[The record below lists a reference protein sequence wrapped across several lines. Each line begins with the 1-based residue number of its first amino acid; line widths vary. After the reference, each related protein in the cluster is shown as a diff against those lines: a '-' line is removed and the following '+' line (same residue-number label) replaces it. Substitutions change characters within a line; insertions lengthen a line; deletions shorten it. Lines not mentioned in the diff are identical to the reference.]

1 MVGGL
6 KAEKLLGG
14 NTIEDTQAMIKA
26 KEADKSKDKSAGNKA
41 TAATTESATTII
53 RKFLFHFE

>member
-1 MVGGL
+1 MLYYLETMVGGL

-26 KEADKSKDKSAGNKA
+26 KEAEAADKSAG
-41 TAATTESATTII
+41 TIYTTNAITY
-53 RKFLFHFE
+53 KLYFQFK

>member
-1 MVGGL
+1 MLYLETMVGGL

-26 KEADKSKDKSAGNKA
+26 KEAEAADKSAGIY
-41 TAATTESATTII
+41 TTNAITY
-53 RKFLFHFE
+53 KLYFQFK